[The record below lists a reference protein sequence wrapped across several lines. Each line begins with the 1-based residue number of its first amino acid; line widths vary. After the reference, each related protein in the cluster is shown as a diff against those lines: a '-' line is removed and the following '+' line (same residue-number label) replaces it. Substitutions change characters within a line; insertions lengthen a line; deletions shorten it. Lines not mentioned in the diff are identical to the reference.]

1 MPSRPGFL
9 RRFFGTLWS
18 LLDFTRRFVL
28 NVLFLLLL
36 VFLWF
41 AWVGTER
48 AELRD
53 NTALVLA
60 LRGNLVEQ
68 YTGGSY
74 QSALADALGD
84 GPRETRLRDVLTAV
98 DAAAKDERITRL
110 VLVLDELDGGGIPSL
125 REIGAAIERFK
136 ASGKPVV
143 AWGTNYD
150 QRRYFLASFA
160 DEVYLHPEGSLL
172 LRGLGGYAAYYKEAL
187 DKLGVSFVSI
197 QAGKFKNLGEPLTRT
212 GPSPEALEA
221 EQSWLN
227 DVWAS
232 WTADIEKRRK
242 LPERSVPRL
251 IDELPQRLASSGGSL
266 AQLALREKLIDGL
279 KTRDEFRALQIERGA
294 TREERGGSF
303 RQVAFSAYAA
313 HVKEPSKSDA
323 IGVIIAQGEILD
335 GDAPPGLVGGRTTAE
350 LVRRAR
356 ESKDIKAV
364 VLRVDSP
371 GGTLLG
377 SELIRHELDLTR
389 KAGKPVVVSMGDV
402 AASGGYW
409 ISSASDEILADP
421 MTITGSIGVVLVLPN
436 FEKTLDKLGINM
448 AGTTTTWLAGA
459 LDPRRPLDPRLKQIL
474 EAGVN
479 DGYRRF
485 ITRVA
490 QSRKTEVEK
499 IDAVGQGRVWSGRQ
513 AKERGLIDTLGG
525 FRAALDSAARR
536 AKLGDDY
543 RVAYL
548 EREPRG
554 IDRYL
559 SLLFGQ
565 FARVMVAELGFDF
578 STLLRSWRQDIAG
591 ELRLFSGAHD
601 DPLRAYAYCFCRL
614 R

>member
-9 RRFFGTLWS
+9 RRFFGGLWS

-48 AELRD
+48 AELKG

-68 YTGGSY
+68 YTAGSY
-74 QSALADALGD
+74 QTAIADAIGD

-110 VLVLDELDGGGIPSL
+110 VLVLDDLDGGGTPSL
-125 REIGAAIERFK
+125 REVGAAIERFK

-150 QRRYFLASFA
+150 QRRYFLASYA
-160 DEVYLHPEGSLL
+160 NEIYLHPEGSLL
-172 LRGLGGYAAYYKEAL
+172 LRGLGGYRAYYKDVL

-212 GPSPEALEA
+212 GPSAEAIEA

-242 LPERSVPRL
+242 LPERGVARL
-251 IDELPQRLASSGGSL
+251 IDDLPQRLSGAGGSF
-266 AQLALREKLIDGL
+266 AQLALREKLVDGL

-294 TREERGGSF
+294 PLEERAGTF
-303 RQVAFSAYAA
+303 RQVAFNEYASQ
-313 HVKEPSKSDA
+313 VKESSRSEA
-323 IGVIIAQGEILD
+323 VGVIVAQGEILD

-356 ESKDIKAV
+356 DNKDIKAI

-436 FEKTLDKLGINM
+436 FDKTLDKLGINM
-448 AGTTTTWLAGA
+448 AGSTTTWLAGA
-459 LDPRRPLDPRLKQIL
+459 LDPRRPLDPRLKQVL

-499 IDAVGQGRVWSGRQ
+499 VDAVGQGRVWSGRQ
-513 AKERGLIDTLGG
+513 AKERGLVDTLGG
-525 FRAALDSAARR
+525 LRAALDSAARR
-536 AKLGDDY
+536 ANLGDEY
-543 RVAYL
+543 RVTYL

-565 FARVMVAELGFDF
+565 FARVMVMQLGVELPEVI
-578 STLLRSWRQDIAG
+578 TAWRRQVAG
-591 ELRLFSGAHD
+591 ELRLFGDAHI

-614 R
+614 P

>member
-9 RRFFGTLWS
+9 RRFFGGLWS

-41 AWVGTER
+41 AWFGTER
-48 AELRD
+48 AELKG

-68 YTGGSY
+68 YTAGSY
-74 QSALADALGD
+74 QSAIADAIGD

-110 VLVLDELDGGGIPSL
+110 VLVLDDLDGGGTPSL
-125 REIGAAIERFK
+125 REVGAAIERFK

-150 QRRYFLASFA
+150 QRRYFLASYA
-160 DEVYLHPEGSLL
+160 NEIYLHPEGSLL
-172 LRGLGGYAAYYKEAL
+172 LRGLGGYRAYYKDVL

-212 GPSPEALEA
+212 GPSTEAVEA

-242 LPERSVPRL
+242 LPERGVARL
-251 IDELPQRLASSGGSL
+251 IDDLPQRLSSAGGSF
-266 AQLALREKLIDGL
+266 AQLALREKLVDGL

-294 TREERGGSF
+294 SLEERAGTF
-303 RQVAFSAYAA
+303 RQVAFNEYASQ
-313 HVKEPSKSDA
+313 VKESSRSEA
-323 IGVIIAQGEILD
+323 VGVIVAQGEILD

-356 ESKDIKAV
+356 DDKDIRAI

-436 FEKTLDKLGINM
+436 FDKTLDKLGINM
-448 AGTTTTWLAGA
+448 AGSTTTWLAGA
-459 LDPRRPLDPRLKQIL
+459 LDPRRPLDPRLKQVL

-499 IDAVGQGRVWSGRQ
+499 VDAVGQGRVWSGRQ
-513 AKERGLIDTLGG
+513 AKERGLVDTLGG
-525 FRAALDSAARR
+525 LRAALDSAAQR

-543 RVAYL
+543 RVTYL

-565 FARVMVAELGFDF
+565 FARVMVMQLGVELPEVI
-578 STLLRSWRQDIAG
+578 TAWRRQVAG
-591 ELRLFSGAHD
+591 ELRLFGEAHI

-614 R
+614 P